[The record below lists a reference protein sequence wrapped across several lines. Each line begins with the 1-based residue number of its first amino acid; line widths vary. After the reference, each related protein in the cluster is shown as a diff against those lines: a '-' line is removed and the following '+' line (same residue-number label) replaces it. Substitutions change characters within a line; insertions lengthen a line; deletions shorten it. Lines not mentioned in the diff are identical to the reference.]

1 MGKSSGEERR
11 RSQAGD
17 LAALEEAL
25 SILRRD
31 LAEGR
36 MQAADPDTASR
47 QVAAAIA
54 AAVRQGALR
63 AATGLAA
70 ADASSAAVD
79 ARRIEAA
86 AAAAAARAEAA
97 EASAANERERRVG
110 GDAAAEGV
118 EHSVNFLGASCRN
131 AGCGRLQRPRRRPRR
146 RRQGLRRRRRRRR
159 RRRCGWRRRAM

>member
-25 SILRRD
+25 SLLRRE

-47 QVAAAIA
+47 QVAAAVA

-70 ADASSAAVD
+70 ADASSATVD
-79 ARRIEAA
+79 VLFCTAILF
-86 AAAAAARAEAA
+86 
-97 EASAANERERRVG
+97 V
-110 GDAAAEGV
+110 
-118 EHSVNFLGASCRN
+118 L
-131 AGCGRLQRPRRRPRR
+131 RPLPTPTPPHP
-146 RRQGLRRRRRRRR
+146 
-159 RRRCGWRRRAM
+159 